1 MTSYDERITTY
12 FGDPV
17 LRAGFMPVPH
27 LLMRHY
33 RALDLLSEHAMFAM
47 QLMEITWDL
56 AQPPVTMR
64 KIAERM
70 GISVRTAQRYSEYLA
85 ARGLIVIYE
94 QFEDGAQV
102 ENGYDLAPLFHAL
115 AAFAPEPGRAAR
127 RASDAGAV
135 APRWPN
141 TPPLLNL
148 KLLPAH
154 DAPAMP
160 VQPRPNDAQRHPAPA
175 VRRYQPRNTSSS
187 APRDSNDIL
196 PGDTAVIPPGD
207 ISVTRRDDTQ
217 ITPPHDP
224 PVAPA
229 PTPASGLKGMQEFP
243 KKQQEQVG
251 VAAAEPA
258 DDDPAS
264 AVYLPPTAAY
274 SGRSL
279 RLEHELL
286 AADIT
291 RSARL
296 LDRIGLHAPVARACA
311 PTLAPAEVLALAVYA
326 RAASL
331 GTGWIAAQIY
341 DFERRAPRAAGLARR
356 WDEAGIRLAALDDDS
371 ALRVL
376 ELVDRYA
383 PGAPDALI
391 GDACYSGGDEQVQ
404 AATTAA
410 WALMHDVRGGEPAT
424 RTLSKAR
431 ADAAAGED
439 TTLWRAVLERLRGEI
454 PAPDYETWLQPA
466 RLLLLENDVAIVGTD
481 NIFAREHIL
490 QAHGELLAR
499 AFDAER
505 GRATRVDVVID

>member
-115 AAFAPEPGRAAR
+115 AAFAPEPRPGGTPRERRRRGGAALAEY
-127 RASDAGAV
+127 ASATQSEV
-135 APRWPN
+135 
-141 TPPLLNL
+141 
-148 KLLPAH
+148 LPAH

-187 APRDSNDIL
+187 APRDSNDTP

-207 ISVTRRDDTQ
+207 SSVTRRDDTQ

-229 PTPASGLKGMQEFP
+229 PTPASGLKGMQESQ

-264 AVYLPPTAAY
+264 TVYLPPTAAY

-279 RLEHELL
+279 RLEHELP

-383 PGAPDALI
+383 PGAPGALI

-410 WALMHDVRGGEPAT
+410 WALMHDVRGGEAAT

-454 PAPDYETWLQPA
+454 PAADYETWLQPA